1 MNFCSFD
8 SGQGRGGPMG
18 PPRGG
23 RDFGRG
29 RGRGRGRDEK
39 ISAEE
44 LDAELDKYH
53 SEAMQ
58 TN

>member
-1 MNFCSFD
+1 M
-8 SGQGRGGPMG
+8 SGGGGGGRG
-18 PPRGG
+18 
-23 RDFGRG
+23 FGRG
-29 RGRGRGRDEK
+29 RGRGKERNEK

-44 LDAELDKYH
+44 LDADLDKYYSEA